1 MELGEGTER
10 KGEGEKKSRM
20 APRSGFWLAEEE
32 ESGKEKSQ
40 ICFWNTP
47 GLGHTLHGLGAPRR
61 LLLPV

>member
-20 APRSGFWLAEEE
+20 TPRSGFWLAEEE

-40 ICFWNTP
+40 ICFWNTESVS
-47 GLGHTLHGLGAPRR
+47 GSM
-61 LLLPV
+61 